1 MAFRNILEG
10 RKALVSTRSHT
21 KVAPEM
27 LSLVR
32 AFAAQY
38 GLYHIEAVSYL
49 IAVGLSQHEGWLLTD
64 DQQHGSKKQWSVLC
78 NRNGIIIWTGK
89 RGRLELSLIHH
100 LAMRMV
106 SAWKTTY
113 SSLVSRK

>member
-1 MAFRNILEG
+1 VAFRNILDG

-64 DQQHGSKKQWSVLC
+64 DQQHGSKKQWSEMLHQGSLALNNWAKCVVL
-78 NRNGIIIWTGK
+78 
-89 RGRLELSLIHH
+89 
-100 LAMRMV
+100 
-106 SAWKTTY
+106 
-113 SSLVSRK
+113 